1 MNTSL
6 DNMGPLAATSRRLAR
21 TLLAIVE
28 NRVELLMVAVQEG
41 RELVLHAI
49 LLAVGLVV
57 FGLLATMTLTAV
69 VVVSWW
75 DCSPVGVL
83 AALTVLYGAAG
94 FGLYR
99 QLVRLI
105 RKEQPLSALIDQIQK
120 DRDSMEQTLP

>member
-6 DNMGPLAATSRRLAR
+6 DNIGQLAATSRRLAR
-21 TLLAIVE
+21 TLLAIVK

-105 RKEQPLSALIDQIQK
+105 RKAQPLSALIDQIQK

>member
-6 DNMGPLAATSRRLAR
+6 DNIGQLAATSRRLAR
-21 TLLAIVE
+21 TLLAIVK
-28 NRVELLMVAVQEG
+28 NRVELLMMAVQEG

-75 DCSPVGVL
+75 DFSPVGVL

-105 RKEQPLSALIDQIQK
+105 RKAQPLSALIDQIQK